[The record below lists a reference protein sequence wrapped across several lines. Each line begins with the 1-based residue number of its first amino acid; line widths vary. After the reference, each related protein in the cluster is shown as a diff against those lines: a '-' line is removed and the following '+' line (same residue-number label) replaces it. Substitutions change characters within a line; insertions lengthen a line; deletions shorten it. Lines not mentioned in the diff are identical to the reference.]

1 MRFTVSTLVG
11 ALLVGAAS
19 AGASDHSARH
29 GKRHHDLAARNPAPA
44 PAPVEER
51 AVNSTESGVEK
62 RGNDARFTFY
72 DVGL

>member
-11 ALLVGAAS
+11 ALIVGAAS
-19 AGASDHSARH
+19 VSANDHSARH
-29 GKRHHDLAARNPAPA
+29 GKRHHDLAAREPA

-51 AVNSTESGVEK
+51 AVNVTEAGVEK